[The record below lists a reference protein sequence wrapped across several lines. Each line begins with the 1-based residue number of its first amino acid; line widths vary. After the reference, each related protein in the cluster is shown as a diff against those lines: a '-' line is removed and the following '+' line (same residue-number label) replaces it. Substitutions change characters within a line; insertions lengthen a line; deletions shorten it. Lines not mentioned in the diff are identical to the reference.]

1 MHRQAVL
8 ELLFA
13 FDVLLLP
20 QEYNPQIAPVDS
32 MFWLQLS
39 GSAKFVL
46 SLLKTFFINREK
58 GEQRPAPQL
67 MCLGLIGIV
76 GRDSQRPIAGIQ
88 RFAQVAKL
96 RIGRR
101 HPQVALQATVLRKL
115 VGPFEQLQSL
125 FRLSAL
131 QDSVSV
137 LRELAALSFRC
148 SGFLPEDGERT
159 GC

>member
-13 FDVLLLP
+13 FEVLLLP
-20 QEYNPQIAPVDS
+20 QEHNPQITPVDS
-32 MFWLQLS
+32 LFWLQLS
-39 GSAKFVL
+39 GSAKFL
-46 SLLKTFFINREK
+46 LCLLKTFFINREK

-67 MCLGLIGIV
+67 VCLGLVGII
-76 GRDSQRPIAGIQ
+76 GRDSQGPVAGIQ
-88 RFAQVAKL
+88 RFAQLAKL

-101 HPQVALQATVLRKL
+101 HPQVALQATVLRKV
-115 VGPFEQLQSL
+115 VGAFEQLQGFSG
-125 FRLSAL
+125 LSAL
-131 QDSVSV
+131 QGSLSV

-148 SGFLPEDGERT
+148 TGFLPENGEHT